1 MWLYTSQL
9 ATTIMW
15 LSCQSFTD
23 WRFPN
28 IMTLASYF
36 PAPSMQWCSDALLR
50 FGKSFGENKLTA
62 TFWLRHK
69 NSLCGSPSC
78 HRCFP
83 FRYRGSPCGAAFC
96 WRTKMSLFFLEQIMV
111 NWIVDRKFKKKKK
124 KTTLFLLPSTVI
136 WQMPLPD
143 RFDDFGRIAPTF
155 PFPGGD
161 GCCILPDGPDN
172 VDTYDISST
181 EDTVYI
187 RH

>member
-124 KTTLFLLPSTVI
+124 KNNFVLAAVNCNMTDAVARSLRWLRSHRPYFPVSWRWRLLHSSRRAGQRWYI
-136 WQMPLPD
+136 WY
-143 RFDDFGRIAPTF
+143 IKH
-155 PFPGGD
+155 GGY
-161 GCCILPDGPDN
+161 GI
-172 VDTYDISST
+172 
-181 EDTVYI
+181 
-187 RH
+187 H